1 MLVTFYKIAMFACIN
16 ALIPNQSVVK
26 TLLPEHQQAYIIQG
40 AIKACSKEL
49 RSEQMLA
56 CTEDVRYCTEEL

>member
-1 MLVTFYKIAMFACIN
+1 MLVTFFKIAMYACIQ

-40 AIKACSKEL
+40 AMRACAEEL
-49 RSEQMLA
+49 RSERMLA
-56 CTEDVRYCTEEL
+56 CTEDVQYCGE